1 MSKKKVDDLLLPP
14 NTVRNLNDKL
24 YEKRKLGALEIE
36 QLVKDLVKS
45 KVVNFQLIFL
55 SVWKIHF
62 SFCRIWEK
70 WHKLFNLLK
79 NNLLLQP
86 QWMLE
91 KEVW

>member
-55 SVWKIHF
+55 SV
-62 SFCRIWEK
+62 
-70 WHKLFNLLK
+70 
-79 NNLLLQP
+79 
-86 QWMLE
+86 
-91 KEVW
+91 